1 MTSDPTSQTPDSDHW
16 ARIAE
21 DWITW
26 VRTPDHDAFW
36 AYRSA
41 LAEFIG
47 SGSGDALDVGCGE
60 GRGARLL
67 TELGY
72 RVTAADPVD
81 RFLEAAREL
90 DSAETYVRAPA
101 GALPFADGRF
111 DLVMA
116 YNVLMDLD
124 DVPGALAEM
133 ARVLKPSGRLILS
146 VVHPIVEQGDFDGRE
161 ATAGLVMQGSYFG
174 RRRFEDKVSR
184 AGLNMHFAGWS
195 LPLEGYFAA
204 LEAAGLAVRTL
215 REPKPELTADRAH
228 LNIWGRFP
236 LFLWMTARKA

>member
-1 MTSDPTSQTPDSDHW
+1 MPPDPASETPDSAHW

-36 AYRSA
+36 AYRAA

-67 TELGY
+67 SELGY
-72 RVTAADPVD
+72 RVTAVDPVD

-101 GALPFADGRF
+101 GALPLEDRRF

-116 YNVLMDLD
+116 YNVLMDLE

-146 VVHPIVEQGDFDGRE
+146 VVHPIVDQGDFDGRE
-161 ATAGLVMQGSYFG
+161 TDAELVMRGPYFG

-195 LPLEGYFAA
+195 LPLEGYFKA
-204 LEAAGLAVRTL
+204 LEGTGLAVTSL
-215 REPKPELTADRAH
+215 REPKPELTAARAH

-236 LFLWMTARKA
+236 LFLWIAARRI